1 MPGRRQKLPH
11 SPKRAFKAYTPFSL
25 DEIEQ
30 IDRWG
35 FAKHIRNRADAVRSL
50 VRKALASEGIRRDAR

>member
-1 MPGRRQKLPH
+1 MPRRQQQK
-11 SPKRAFKAYTPFSL
+11 SEAPKQTFKAYTPFSP
-25 DEIEQ
+25 DELEL

-50 VRKALASEGIRRDAR
+50 VRKALTSEGIRRDAQ